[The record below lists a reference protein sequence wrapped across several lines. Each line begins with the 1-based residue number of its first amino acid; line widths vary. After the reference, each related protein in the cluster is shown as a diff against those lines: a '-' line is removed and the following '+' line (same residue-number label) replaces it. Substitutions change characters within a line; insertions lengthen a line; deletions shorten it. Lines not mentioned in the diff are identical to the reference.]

1 MACLLES
8 FYLYEHTGLQSVLK
22 RIFRSK
28 GIVAMSVSPT
38 ASEPST
44 AQATTPELKI
54 HGSIATI
61 RLRNPAYANRLSPA
75 DLDVIR
81 AHIETVNA
89 NQHVLVLKFVAD
101 GKYFCSGYDISSLA
115 ADAAPSSLYF
125 GDTVDIVERARPV
138 TIAAI
143 NGGVYGGGTD
153 LSLACDFRIGVP
165 DANMFMPAAKLG
177 LHFYPGGMVRY
188 VSRLGLNQAKRLFL
202 TCEKILAPEMLSIGF
217 LNEIVP
223 ADTLYTRVDALS
235 AQLASMAPIALAG
248 IKKHLNQI
256 ARGELDDAAIRAAV
270 LHSEQSQDMKEGALA
285 WKEKRAANFTGN

>member
-1 MACLLES
+1 
-8 FYLYEHTGLQSVLK
+8 
-22 RIFRSK
+22 
-28 GIVAMSVSPT
+28 MSALPT
-38 ASEPST
+38 TSAP
-44 AQATTPELKI
+44 TTPELRVE
-54 HGSIATI
+54 GSIATI

-89 NQHVLVLKFVAD
+89 NAQVLVLKFIAE

-115 ADAAPSSLYF
+115 ADAAPSSMYF

-188 VSRLGLNQAKRLFL
+188 VTRLGLNHAKRLFL
-202 TCEKILAPEMLSIGF
+202 TCEKILAPEMLAIGF

-223 ADTLYTRVDALS
+223 ADKLHDRVDALS
-235 AQLASMAPIALAG
+235 AQLASMAPIALVG
-248 IKKHLNQI
+248 IKKHLNLI

-285 WKEKRAANFTGN
+285 WKEKRNANFTGY

>member
-1 MACLLES
+1 
-8 FYLYEHTGLQSVLK
+8 
-22 RIFRSK
+22 
-28 GIVAMSVSPT
+28 MSAPPSHSAPT
-38 ASEPST
+38 A
-44 AQATTPELKI
+44 PELRI
-54 HGSIATI
+54 DRSIATI

-81 AHIETVNA
+81 THIETVNA
-89 NQHVLVLKFVAD
+89 NAHVLVLKFIAD

-115 ADAAPSSLYF
+115 ADAAPSSMYF

-188 VSRLGLNQAKRLFL
+188 VTRLGLNNAKRLFL

-223 ADTLYTRVDALS
+223 ADKLNERVDALS
-235 AQLASMAPIALAG
+235 AQLASMAPIALVG
-248 IKKHLNQI
+248 IKKHLNLI

-285 WKEKRAANFTGN
+285 WKEKRAANFTGS

>member
-1 MACLLES
+1 
-8 FYLYEHTGLQSVLK
+8 
-22 RIFRSK
+22 
-28 GIVAMSVSPT
+28 MSVHSATSTPSS
-38 ASEPST
+38 SEP
-44 AQATTPELKI
+44 TTPELRI
-54 HGSIATI
+54 DGSIATI

-81 AHIETVNA
+81 THIETVNA
-89 NQHVLVLKFVAD
+89 NTKVIVLKFIAD

-125 GDTVDIVERARPV
+125 GDTVDIVERARPI

-188 VSRLGLNQAKRLFL
+188 VTRLGLNNAKRLFL
-202 TCEKILAPEMLSIGF
+202 TCDKISAPEMLSMGF

-223 ADTLYTRVDALS
+223 AETLHTRVDALS
-235 AQLASMAPIALAG
+235 AQLASMAPIAVVG
-248 IKKHLNQI
+248 IKKHLNLI
-256 ARGELDDAAIRAAV
+256 ARGELDEAAIRAAV
-270 LHSEQSQDMKEGALA
+270 LYSEQSEDMKEGALA
-285 WKEKRAANFTGN
+285 WKEKRAANFTGS